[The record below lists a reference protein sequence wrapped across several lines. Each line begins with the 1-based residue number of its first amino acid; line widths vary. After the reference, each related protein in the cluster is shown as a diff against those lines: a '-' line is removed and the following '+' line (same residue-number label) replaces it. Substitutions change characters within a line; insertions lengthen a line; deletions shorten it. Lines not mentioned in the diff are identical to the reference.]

1 MWRDLV
7 DAEQLEE
14 EERRGGVARGRGE
27 GDDEHRF
34 DGVLQQGGI
43 IYLLP
48 TPVCSKV
55 VGTTHFLPPSTVRG

>member
-27 GDDEHRF
+27 GDDEHRL
-34 DGVLQQGGI
+34 DRVLYMGLWD
-43 IYLLP
+43 Y
-48 TPVCSKV
+48 
-55 VGTTHFLPPSTVRG
+55 GTMG